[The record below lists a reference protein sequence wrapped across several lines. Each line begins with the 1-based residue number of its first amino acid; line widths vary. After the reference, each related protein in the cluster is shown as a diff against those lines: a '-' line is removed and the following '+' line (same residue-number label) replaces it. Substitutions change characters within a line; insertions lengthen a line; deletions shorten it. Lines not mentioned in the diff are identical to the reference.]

1 MNKERSLIIQAHIGY
16 DKNIFSRSKKRR
28 SPSIYRGFTSKHL
41 TEGALLKY
49 VCVTINKKQ
58 LNNL

>member
-1 MNKERSLIIQAHIGY
+1 LIIQAHIGY